1 MKFKEYLSQKVIPTY
16 FMLVTFLVLFIYL
29 AGSILEP
36 EAQFGY
42 DVLLSPLIYA
52 GIGILPDI
60 FSYTRKEYNMKQT
73 IIRKLIHIC
82 VLISLIL
89 GFSFAMGVIK
99 NRIEAVVILCGVL
112 VIYGI
117 LEVILWRIELHT
129 ARLLTQSLSKLDC
142 EK

>member
-60 FSYTRKEYNMKQT
+60 FSYSRREYNMKQT
-73 IIRKLIHIC
+73 IIRKLIQIC
-82 VLISLIL
+82 VLISLII

-99 NRIEAVVILCGVL
+99 NWIEAVVIFCGIL
-112 VIYGI
+112 VIYAI
-117 LEVILWRIELHT
+117 LEIILWRIELRT
-129 ARLLTQSLSKLDC
+129 AQLLTQTLRRLDD

>member
-1 MKFKEYLSQKVIPTY
+1 MKFKEYLLQKVIPTY

-29 AGSILEP
+29 AGRILEP

-52 GIGILPDI
+52 GIGILPDL
-60 FSYTRKEYNMKQT
+60 FAYSRKEYNMKQT
-73 IIRKLIHIC
+73 MIRKLIQLC

-99 NRIEAVVILCGVL
+99 NWITAVVIFCGVL

-117 LEVILWRIELHT
+117 LEIILWWIELRT
-129 ARLLTQSLSKLDC
+129 ARLLTQALNRLDD

>member
-1 MKFKEYLSQKVIPTY
+1 MKFKEYLLQKVIPTY

-29 AGSILEP
+29 AGRILDP

-52 GIGILPDI
+52 GIGIVPDL
-60 FSYTRKEYNMKQT
+60 FSYSCKEYNMKQT
-73 IIRKLIHIC
+73 MIRKLIQLCI
-82 VLISLIL
+82 LISLIL

-99 NRIEAVVILCGVL
+99 SWIEAVVIFCGVV

-117 LEVILWRIELHT
+117 LDIILWRIELRT
-129 ARLLTQSLSKLDC
+129 ARLLTQALSRLDD

>member
-1 MKFKEYLSQKVIPTY
+1 MKFKEYLLQKVIPTY

-29 AGSILEP
+29 AGRILEP

-52 GIGILPDI
+52 GIGILPDL
-60 FSYTRKEYNMKQT
+60 FAYSRKEYNMKQT
-73 IIRKLIHIC
+73 IIRKLIQLC

-99 NRIEAVVILCGVL
+99 NWITAVVIFCGVV

-117 LEVILWRIELHT
+117 LEIILWWIELRT
-129 ARLLTQSLSKLDC
+129 ARLLTQALIRLDD

>member
-1 MKFKEYLSQKVIPTY
+1 MKFKEYLFQTVIPTY

-36 EAQFGY
+36 EARFGY

-52 GIGILPDI
+52 GIGILPQI
-60 FSYTRKEYNMKQT
+60 FSYSRKEYSMKQT

-82 VLISLIL
+82 VLISLII

-99 NRIEAVVILCGVL
+99 NWIEAVVILCGVL
-112 VIYGI
+112 VIYSI
-117 LEVILWRIELHT
+117 LEIILWRIELRT
-129 ARLLTQSLSKLDC
+129 AQLLTQALSKLDD
-142 EK
+142 EQ

>member
-1 MKFKEYLSQKVIPTY
+1 MRFKEYLLQKVIPTY

-29 AGSILEP
+29 AGRILDP

-52 GIGILPDI
+52 SIGIVPDL
-60 FSYTRKEYNMKQT
+60 FAYSRKEYNMKQT
-73 IIRKLIHIC
+73 MIRKLIQLCI
-82 VLISLIL
+82 LISLIL

-99 NRIEAVVILCGVL
+99 SWIEAVVIFFGVV

-117 LEVILWRIELHT
+117 LDIILWRIELRT
-129 ARLLTQSLSKLDC
+129 ARLLTQALSRLDD
-142 EK
+142 EN

>member
-1 MKFKEYLSQKVIPTY
+1 MKFKEYLLQKVIPTY
-16 FMLVTFLVLFIYL
+16 FMLVTFLVIFIYL
-29 AGSILEP
+29 AGRILEP

-52 GIGILPDI
+52 GIGIVPDL
-60 FSYTRKEYNMKQT
+60 FAYSRKEYNMKQT
-73 IIRKLIHIC
+73 IIRKLIQLC

-99 NRIEAVVILCGVL
+99 NWITAFVIFCGVL

-117 LEVILWRIELHT
+117 LEIILWWIELRT
-129 ARLLTQSLSKLDC
+129 ARLLTQALNRLDD

>member
-1 MKFKEYLSQKVIPTY
+1 MKFKDYLLQKVIPTY

-42 DVLLSPLIYA
+42 EVLLSPLIYA
-52 GIGILPDI
+52 VIGILPDI
-60 FSYTRKEYNMKQT
+60 FFYSHKEHTIKQT
-73 IIRKLIHIC
+73 IIRKLIQIC
-82 VLISLIL
+82 VLISLII

-99 NRIEAVVILCGVL
+99 NWIEAVVIFCGIL

-117 LEVILWRIELHT
+117 LEISLWRIELHT
-129 ARLLTQSLSKLDC
+129 AKLLTQALNRLDN
-142 EK
+142 EQ